1 MAMETPS
8 TTKLGSAIGQKR
20 AYSAVDS
27 DHPAPKE
34 VPRTKVLLLHLN
46 VLLSFQEAT
55 TRTLRAAIS
64 EVLPAADTPELTDEA
79 ILLAFS
85 KSPALKEI
93 LKHLR
98 IRDLTAEENSQLH
111 ECYPR
116 VYAREG
122 WPLIQLAPC
131 TREFLSEAKQRDDI
145 SLAVMSN
152 NLGKATEL
160 LDKLGVS
167 DLIEAVVRPFP
178 TPAHLFTQQQ
188 PQTKSLS

>member
-1 MAMETPS
+1 METPS
-8 TTKLGSAIGQKR
+8 TTKLGPAIGQKR

-27 DHPAPKE
+27 DHPAPKK

-93 LKHLR
+93 LKHLG
-98 IRDLTAEENSQLH
+98 IRDLTPEENSQLH

-131 TREFLSEAKQRDDI
+131 AREFLSEAKQRDDI

-167 DLIEAVVRPFP
+167 DLVEAVVRPFP
-178 TPAHLFTQQQ
+178 TPSPLQTTTTNHLR
-188 PQTKSLS
+188 